1 MDSAVPRSPP
11 HVRSTPGYQ
20 VNGDDCEIFRH
31 ELRAKRHFPQAQFA
45 YRIDSGVYRA
55 CRIPRRFRKVLA
67 ARMSS
72 GQENRRTLGKLL
84 AFVAVVMFFFGFG
97 LVPFYKVMCNL
108 TGVNNIA
115 AADQVTNTQI
125 DHSRLVTVE
134 FDTNT
139 HQLPWH
145 FRSLQSSLKV
155 HPGELTQALF
165 EVSNDR
171 NYAVSG
177 QAIASYGP
185 AFAAQYFK
193 KIECFCFTRQTLNA
207 NEKRRM
213 PVVFMVDGKLPKDVN
228 TITLSYTFFEVDGNR
243 AASTEGLQAVGAA
256 GT

>member
-1 MDSAVPRSPP
+1 MN
-11 HVRSTPGYQ
+11 T
-20 VNGDDCEIFRH
+20 
-31 ELRAKRHFPQAQFA
+31 
-45 YRIDSGVYRA
+45 
-55 CRIPRRFRKVLA
+55 
-67 ARMSS
+67 
-72 GQENRRTLGKLL
+72 GQNNRRTLGKLL

-97 LVPFYKVMCNL
+97 LVPLYKVMCNL
-108 TGVNNIA
+108 TGINNLA
-115 AADQVTNTQI
+115 AADQVANTQV
-125 DHSRLVTVE
+125 DRSRLVTVE

-155 HPGELTQALF
+155 HPGELTQVLF

-171 NYAVSG
+171 NYTVSG

-207 NEKRRM
+207 NEVRRM

-228 TITLSYTFFEVDGNR
+228 TITLSYTFFEVDGNQ
-243 AASTEGLQAVGAA
+243 AASATGLQPVGAT

>member
-1 MDSAVPRSPP
+1 MNA
-11 HVRSTPGYQ
+11 
-20 VNGDDCEIFRH
+20 
-31 ELRAKRHFPQAQFA
+31 AQ
-45 YRIDSGVYRA
+45 
-55 CRIPRRFRKVLA
+55 K
-67 ARMSS
+67 
-72 GQENRRTLGKLL
+72 NRRTLGKLL
-84 AFVAVVMFFFGFG
+84 AGVAVVMFFFGFG

-115 AADQVTNTQI
+115 AADDVANTQI
-125 DHSRLVTVE
+125 DRSRWVTVE

-145 FRSLQSSLKV
+145 FRSMQSSVKV
-155 HPGELTQALF
+155 HPGELTHAVF
-165 EVSNDR
+165 EVSNDKD
-171 NYAVSG
+171 YAVSG

-228 TITLSYTFFEVDGNR
+228 TITLSYTFFEVDGNHT
-243 AASTEGLQAVGAA
+243 ANLTQAA
-256 GT
+256 GASGT